1 MYGIYQCINN
11 ENPIRKWVQVM
22 IDFHDILDCM
32 NKHQQI
38 NSDKVF
44 QRMVRCW
51 QQDDIKS
58 RILLQSCCGPRSTAV
73 LDWAWPA
80 WFSFNPK
87 IHTEGEYRRREHV
100 QKQFI
105 EAYNKKNGHD
115 VPVLATPYELD
126 MYFRAVKSL
135 EDESKGSTRC
145 RVCFIQRMKVAAQKI
160 KMGYDYFTT
169 TLPVSLH
176 KNSRVVNEGNQKIE
190 DQYRFSN
197 LPMDFKK

>member
-105 EAYNKKNGHD
+105 EAYNKKERARCPGLGD
-115 VPVLATPYELD
+115 SLRTRYVLQSRQKPG
-126 MYFRAVKSL
+126 R
-135 EDESKGSTRC
+135 R
-145 RVCFIQRMKVAAQKI
+145 IQRQCPLPRVLHPAHEGGCPEDKNGLWLLYDDVACQ
-160 KMGYDYFTT
+160 
-169 TLPVSLH
+169 PS
-176 KNSRVVNEGNQKIE
+176 
-190 DQYRFSN
+190 
-197 LPMDFKK
+197 